1 MSFSSSSSSS
11 STATPGLYPMCDT
24 SNIQDPCLNTW
35 IEQGTFR
42 SFIIDCDGPT
52 DHCAEIPP
60 NAHPGGNKKNRI
72 MKHLELRKT
81 RFNSGYA
88 TYFYDFTDTFLL
100 NEFEAEVK

>member
-1 MSFSSSSSSS
+1 MS
-11 STATPGLYPMCDT
+11 AGQYPMCDA

-35 IEQGTFR
+35 IESGSFR
-42 SFIIDCDGPT
+42 SFIIDCDGPV

-60 NAHPGGNKKNRI
+60 NSHPGAGKGKVT
-72 MKHLELRKT
+72 KHLELLKI

-100 NEFEAEVK
+100 N